1 VSEPTKPAPDEPF
14 LAGEFLVVP
23 ERNELRRIDDK
34 TLQASSEPLRLTSK
48 QMGVL
53 LVLAA
58 KPGQPV
64 SKNELFDAVWP
75 GVSVGEDNITSC
87 MYALRQAFGDQ
98 AYIKTVRQRGY
109 LLNAA
114 VVRPAP
120 AELVAAA
127 AAPEKPATKDIVVPV
142 ADLEALAA
150 PTEPLPRQALD
161 RQGRRQLAIWLSV
174 LALLV
179 TGGLFGIDHYGNF
192 TVGLENCE
200 NRSGD
205 SEFDSMAEKLRQSLF
220 ERFKAQPEPAYYRV
234 WRLGLFSSTTLS
246 CSIEPLPEGWIEL
259 RAAIDTA
266 SEDARVEL
274 AATGPR
280 EDIIGLTTQLFEK
293 VRRALDAQVCRMDS
307 PPDLLK
313 ARHCFNAG
321 ARQLKT
327 RSWEEAR
334 ELLTKA
340 KDYYRQLDQPEVRKA
355 AAEGL
360 LLTYDQLANYYDIQ
374 GQRQYAR
381 QMIDEAHLVL
391 SKTSL
396 GIDSSSPGARRIV
409 RREAQVEGDLPT
421 ERGVLEEFHRNDPQD
436 TDWRHSFGWFVFTH
450 ERDCNYAEKIF
461 AEALVDHEI
470 DPAIRATYHSYLGDI
485 RLACGEPNKALA
497 AYEEHVRL
505 ARDHADPY
513 EMRGNALMMVGRYDE
528 ARTDLL
534 QALQLDD
541 TLYSAIAS
549 KGNLERDLGYF
560 QDAFGDYQ
568 RALAMAGDKPNPRR
582 DLLIAIG
589 RLALLKG
596 SPDEALAAADE
607 AAKLEGG
614 NRIQAYWLQGLALLD
629 LGRVEAAHGA
639 LRNLESQFAN
649 ESRHLREYLS
659 HLKAQIALAESRG
672 DEALR
677 ELDEALDNHPA
688 DQLLFLSAKAE
699 ALEKVGRDRE
709 AFAAYQELL
718 EVNRFYPRSLC
729 AAANLAVKLS
739 KPQEAATLYVRA
751 LDNLGQ
757 RTDDPVCRK
766 CLERGRAY
774 GEVR

>member
-14 LAGEFLVVP
+14 LAGEFLVIP

-58 KPGQPV
+58 KPGQPL

-127 AAPEKPATKDIVVPV
+127 AAPEKPATKDIQVPV
-142 ADLEALAA
+142 ADLETPAA
-150 PTEPLPRQALD
+150 QKPPEDLDRLD
-161 RQGRRQLAIWLSV
+161 RQGRRQLVLWLSL

-179 TGGLFGIDHYGNF
+179 TGGLFGLDHYGSF

-200 NRSGD
+200 NRSGE
-205 SEFDSMAEKLRQSLF
+205 SEYDQMADKLSESLF
-220 ERFKAQPEPAYYRV
+220 DRFKAGEDPTYYRV
-234 WRLGLFSSTTLS
+234 WRLGLFSSTTVS

-259 RAAIDTA
+259 KAAIESGSPD
-266 SEDARVEL
+266 DRVDL

-280 EDIIGLTTQLFEK
+280 EDIIGLTSQLYEK
-293 VRRALDAQVCRMDS
+293 LRRALDAKACRMDS
-307 PPDLLK
+307 KPDLLK
-313 ARHCFNAG
+313 ARHCFDAG
-321 ARQLKT
+321 ARQLKN
-327 RSWEEAR
+327 RSWEESR
-334 ELLTKA
+334 ELLTA
-340 KDYYRQLDQPEVRKA
+340 AEEYYRQVNQPDLRKK

-374 GQRQYAR
+374 GQRGSAR
-381 QMIDEAHLVL
+381 VMIDRAHLL
-391 SKTSL
+391 L
-396 GIDSSSPGARRIV
+396 GDQTLGLDPQGPGGMRIMRRQ
-409 RREAQVEGDLPT
+409 AQVENDLPT
-421 ERGVLEEFHRNDPQD
+421 ERGVLEQFHRQDPED

-461 AEALVDHEI
+461 NEALVDHDI
-470 DPAIRATYHSYLGDI
+470 DPAIRATYHSYLGDVQ
-485 RLACGEPNKALA
+485 LACGDSEAALA
-497 AYEEHVRL
+497 SYAEHVRL

-513 EMRGNALMMVGRYDE
+513 EMRGNALLMVGRYEEAQQDFLKALELDE
-528 ARTDLL
+528 
-534 QALQLDD
+534 
-541 TLYSAIAS
+541 TLYSAVLS
-549 KGNLERDLGYF
+549 KGNLDRDLGYF
-560 QDAFGDYQ
+560 KDADGEYR
-568 RALAMAGDKPNPRR
+568 RALALAGDKPNPRR
-582 DLLIAIG
+582 DVLVTIG

-596 SPDEALAAADE
+596 VPEEALTAADE
-607 AAKLEGG
+607 AAKMDGG
-614 NRIQAYWLQGLALLD
+614 DRIQAHWLQGLALLE
-629 LGRVEAAHGA
+629 LGRSVAAREALSA
-639 LRNLESQFAN
+639 LEFQFTS
-649 ESRHLREYLS
+649 ESRYLREYYH
-659 HLKAQIALAESRG
+659 HLRAQIALTEGRG
-672 DEALR
+672 EDAMR
-677 ELDEALDNHPA
+677 ELELALANHPA
-688 DQLLFLSAKAE
+688 DRLFFLAAKAE
-699 ALEKVGRDRE
+699 ALEKLDRYQE
-709 AFAAYQELL
+709 AFAAYQDLL
-718 EVNRFYPRSLC
+718 EVNRNHPRSLC
-729 AAANLAVKLS
+729 AAAHLAERLS
-739 KPQEAATLYVRA
+739 SPETATLYASA
-751 LDNLGQ
+751 LKNLGQ
-757 RTDDPVCRK
+757 RSDDPVCRE